1 MEKDLNRFIEAQEN
15 DYEIALSEIKSG
27 RKRSHWMWY
36 IFPQFKGLGYS
47 ETSKFYA
54 ITDSNEARDFLNHPI
69 LGARLRE
76 ITTELL
82 QLEENN
88 AFKVMGSPDDLKLKS
103 SMTLFNAIDETKENV
118 FEKVLEKFFKGTV
131 DTKTINLLKK

>member
-88 AFKVMGSPDDLKLKS
+88 ALKVMGSPDDLKLKS
-103 SMTLFNAIDETKENV
+103 SMTLFNAVDETKENV

>member
-15 DYEIALSEIKSG
+15 DYEIALAEIKSG
-27 RKRSHWMWY
+27 RKSSHWMWY

-54 ITDSNEARDFLNHPI
+54 ITDANEAKDYLNHPV

-82 QLEENN
+82 QLEEND
-88 AFKVMGSPDDLKLKS
+88 AYKVMGTPDDLKLKS

-118 FEKVLEKFFKGTV
+118 FEKVLEKFFKGNL
-131 DTKTINLLKK
+131 DNKTINLLKK

>member
-15 DYEIALSEIKSG
+15 DYEIALAEIKSG
-27 RKRSHWMWY
+27 RKSSHWMWY

-54 ITDSNEARDFLNHPI
+54 ITDANEAKDYLNHPV
-69 LGARLRE
+69 LGTKLRE

-82 QLEENN
+82 QLEEND
-88 AFKVMGSPDDLKLKS
+88 AYKIMGSPDDLKLKS

-118 FEKVLEKFFKGTV
+118 FEKVLEKFFKGNL
-131 DTKTINLLKK
+131 DNKTINLLKK

>member
-15 DYEIALSEIKSG
+15 DYKIALSEIKSG

-88 AFKVMGSPDDLKLKS
+88 ALKVMGSPDDLKLKS

>member
-54 ITDSNEARDFLNHPI
+54 ITDSNEARDFLNHPM

-103 SMTLFNAIDETKENV
+103 SMTLFNVIDETKENV

>member
-15 DYEIALSEIKSG
+15 DYKIALSEIKSG

-47 ETSKFYA
+47 DTSKFYA

-88 AFKVMGSPDDLKLKS
+88 ALKVMGSPDDLKLKS